1 MLILLFVLSTC
12 PTKPEL
18 PGKYYQS
25 CCLKFDEF
33 LAENIRSQLA
43 NFHGTK
49 VFRFHSFFMRMLIAY
64 NEEDLQ
70 VPELEIT
77 IDMAMNYCKFMNQF
91 MAEVYD
97 LLFQERLP
105 KVFPEMRQ
113 ML

>member
-1 MLILLFVLSTC
+1 M
-12 PTKPEL
+12 
-18 PGKYYQS
+18 
-25 CCLKFDEF
+25 LKFDDF

-49 VFRFHSFFMRMLIAY
+49 VFRFQSFLLRMLIAY

-77 IDMAMNYCKFMNQF
+77 VDMATDYCKFMNQL
-91 MAEVYD
+91 MAEIYD

-105 KVFPEMRQ
+105 MVFPEMRQ
-113 ML
+113 MLQLSNGKKIGDWFLT